1 MRTLQRPI
9 DLNPL
14 LYPPDL
20 VLQQCSGQKR
30 RARALSN
37 LLRNL
42 HIMTDI
48 EVTRD
53 KNFLPEAA
61 EGERV
66 ALLQKLPA
74 LAANGL

>member
-1 MRTLQRPI
+1 VRTLQRPI
-9 DLNPL
+9 DINPL
-14 LYPPDL
+14 LDTPGL
-20 VLQQCSGQKR
+20 VLQDCSGQKR

-42 HIMTDI
+42 HIVTNI

-53 KNFLPEAA
+53 KHFLPEAA
-61 EGERV
+61 EGERM